1 MQSLAEP
8 TVASAIRPFAKA
20 ISGAQERADLP
31 RYNDRFDSGR
41 QQIDLTNQLQPRG
54 KVQVEIRI
62 PHSPDPA
69 PTVGPTPYEQQK
81 AQEDAWE

>member
-1 MQSLAEP
+1 MRPAAE
-8 TVASAIRPFAKA
+8 AIAA
-20 ISGAQERADLP
+20 AQERANLA

-54 KVQVEIRI
+54 RVQVDIQI
-62 PHSPDPA
+62 PHTPPPA
-69 PTVGPTPYEQQK
+69 DTTGPSPYEQEK